1 MIFLQDTVTTD
12 EGMGQAAFSVSFTP
26 QRTDIPFTVIVET
39 FDATPVDAIGSLELY
54 KITG

>member
-12 EGMGQAAFSVSFTP
+12 ECMGQAAFSVSFTP

-39 FDATPVDAIGSLELY
+39 FNATPVDAIG
-54 KITG
+54 